1 MGSEMCIRDRC
12 YSELIKLFCNSYESD
27 GEAENELG
35 VVLTSHY
42 DSVDNTRRASLKDS
56 YQFVLDDLE
65 LAAEYLKIDEN
76 SVSKDDL
83 YSTTYIN
90 EYTVY
95 ALRARIALYMKHYT
109 EAIKYSTKV
118 IDSGYYVLSS
128 ASIQYGSTGQSFY
141 QYMWT
146 NDASTEIILSLI
158 HI

>member
-1 MGSEMCIRDRC
+1 M
-12 YSELIKLFCNSYESD
+12 
-27 GEAENELG
+27 
-35 VVLTSHY
+35 LTSHY

-146 NDASTEIILSLI
+146 NDASTEIIWKVGFTPTSYGGALGTIFLI
-158 HI
+158 MIIQQYVLTMYLQMDFGIV